1 MHRFAK
7 YEKLGEE
14 VEFCYNEKDG
24 KNERES
30 MLALKVL
37 DVKKCMNALLA
48 SEIFDA
54 FLLSEATITTRMTY
68 TLDGHLTKDYL
79 TEEELAEAGL
89 LGERCVSYGYVRK
102 LCFDMIK
109 GKRKPAAFHFTF
121 LCPKKLMEQMID
133 TQKVNV
139 RPSDVA
145 NLTLNLRYVGEE
157 LHVTAGCTMAGFSL
171 DRSMEEAWNT
181 WVKMFFAE
189 HEIAVENAV

>member
-1 MHRFAK
+1 MEPWICMHRFAK

-24 KNERES
+24 KNEGES
-30 MLALKVL
+30 MLAVKVL

-109 GKRKPAAFHFTF
+109 GKRKPAVFHFTF
-121 LCPKKLMEQMID
+121 LCPKKLMEQMIE
-133 TQKVNV
+133 TQKNV
-139 RPSDVA
+139 FCRA
-145 NLTLNLRYVGEE
+145 
-157 LHVTAGCTMAGFSL
+157 
-171 DRSMEEAWNT
+171 
-181 WVKMFFAE
+181 
-189 HEIAVENAV
+189 